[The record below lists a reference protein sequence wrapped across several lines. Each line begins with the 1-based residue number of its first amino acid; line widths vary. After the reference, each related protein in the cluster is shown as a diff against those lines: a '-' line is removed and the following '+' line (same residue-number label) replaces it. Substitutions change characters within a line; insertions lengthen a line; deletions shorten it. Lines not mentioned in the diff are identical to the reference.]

1 MGNFIRTTP
10 EKIQERLT
18 SFFTENYS
26 EAVCNSE
33 ILSEESPQT
42 KDVICGNLRITVFPA
57 ETVTQIGTEL
67 NNLKDIS
74 QLLDLEK
81 YILENYSKIKE
92 FSIDIEEKYDI
103 SFQVRLMLKQ

>member
-1 MGNFIRTTP
+1 MGNFVRTTP
-10 EKIQERLT
+10 EEIQERLT
-18 SFFTENYS
+18 AFFTRICPD
-26 EAVCNSE
+26 AVYNPG
-33 ILSEESPQT
+33 LKFDTSPEVE
-42 KDVICGNLRITVFPA
+42 KVFCGTLRLTVFPA

-92 FSIDIEEKYDI
+92 FSISTEEKDGI
-103 SFQVRLMLKQ
+103 SVQVRLRLKQ

>member
-1 MGNFIRTTP
+1 MGNFVRTTP

-18 SFFTENYS
+18 SFFTKNYP

-33 ILSEESPQT
+33 ILSEASPET
-42 KDVICGNLRITVFPA
+42 KGIFCGTLRLTVFPA

>member
-10 EKIQERLT
+10 EEIQERLT
-18 SFFTENYS
+18 SFFAENYP

-33 ILSEESPQT
+33 ILSEASPET
-42 KDVICGNLRITVFPA
+42 KDVFCGNLRLTVFPA

-74 QLLDLEK
+74 QLWDLEK
-81 YILENYSKIKE
+81 HILKSYSKIKE
-92 FSIDIEEKYDI
+92 FSISAGEKDGI
-103 SFQVRLMLKQ
+103 SVQVRLMLKQ